1 MVPSPDILS
10 AVILHNITKLGVTE
24 YMICSNTLGADD
36 SKLLGLGLGII
47 DVVNIGTEDGFVDSD
62 VVGTIT

>member
-1 MVPSPDILS
+1 
-10 AVILHNITKLGVTE
+10 
-24 YMICSNTLGADD
+24 MICSNTLGADD